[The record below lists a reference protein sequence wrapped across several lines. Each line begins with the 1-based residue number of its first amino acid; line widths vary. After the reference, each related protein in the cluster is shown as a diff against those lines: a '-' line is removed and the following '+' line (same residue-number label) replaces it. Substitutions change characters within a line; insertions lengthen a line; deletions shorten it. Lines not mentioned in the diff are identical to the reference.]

1 MSPARP
7 LDTRHAVFPGTFD
20 PVTLGHLDV
29 VRRAAAIF
37 ARVTVAIATHPSK
50 SELLT
55 PAQRI
60 ELLRGATAE
69 LPGVD
74 VAHVEGLVIDAC
86 RKLGAGVIVR
96 GIRNSTDFEYE
107 SQMARSNR
115 AMAADIETV
124 FLASD
129 PEHSHISSTLVRQV
143 AEMGGPLDPFVPAAV
158 AQLLRRR

>member
-1 MSPARP
+1 MSTARP

-37 ARVTVAIATHPSK
+37 ARVTVAVATHPSK

-55 PAQRI
+55 LKQRI
-60 ELLRGATAE
+60 ALLHECCAGLRGVE
-69 LPGVD
+69 GV
-74 VAHVEGLVIDAC
+74 HVEGLVIDAC

-143 AEMGGPLDPFVPAAV
+143 TEMGGPLEPFVPPAV
-158 AQLLRRR
+158 ALVLRRR